1 MTCWKPGFKTV
12 IGIDAEN
19 VLISGL
25 SAERHSE
32 SHGRI
37 SVTLAS
43 PRLTETAYEALHQ
56 RP

>member
-1 MTCWKPGFKTV
+1 MICGKPGYKTM

-32 SHGRI
+32 SRGRN

>member
-1 MTCWKPGFKTV
+1 MICGKPGYKTM

-32 SHGRI
+32 SRGRN

-43 PRLTETAYEALHQ
+43 PRLTETAYEALHR